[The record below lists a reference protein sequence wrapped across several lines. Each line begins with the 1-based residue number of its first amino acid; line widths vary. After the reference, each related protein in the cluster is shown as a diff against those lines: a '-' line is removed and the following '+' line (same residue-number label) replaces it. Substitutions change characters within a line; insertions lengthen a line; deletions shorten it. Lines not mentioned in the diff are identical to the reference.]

1 MNRHILKAKRAAAIA
16 AAGVMSAGMIIPFGT
31 AFAAGAYT
39 PIDGDTFTFNKVL
52 TADAG
57 TPLPSVTF
65 PFTIASGTAIAG
77 DATHMDVFAGPLG
90 SGQTAASVTQ
100 DTGFSASDVG
110 TTTKTCTVNLNGVEF
125 TEPGIYRYVIT
136 EQALATPVPG
146 VTNDTNTQRWLDVT
160 VVDNNGALQVSGYTL
175 YSTNPGAIE
184 IVDDNGT
191 ITGVPEDA
199 DPDDDKSEGFTNA
212 LQSDSLTV
220 SKTVTGNQGSHD
232 TPFTFTITVPSADTN
247 ATYNVTYGGGGASQ
261 TGNGATVSGSAL
273 ASGATFKLA
282 HGDSLTIAG
291 LPDNAKYIVSENK
304 GNYSCSI
311 NGTADADASTPT
323 AAAEQYSLDDVST
336 VAFTNN
342 REGAVPTGIIIP
354 MAGGLIVAGGAG
366 LGLVANKRRREE
378 EE

>member
-65 PFTIASGTAIAG
+65 PFTIASGTAIPG

-90 SGQTAASVTQ
+90 SGQTAASVSSAS
-100 DTGFSASDVG
+100 FSASDVG
-110 TTTKTCTVNLNGVEF
+110 TTTKTSTVDLNGVQF
-125 TEPGIYRYVIT
+125 AEPGIYRYVIT
-136 EQALATPVPG
+136 ESAATGTTTG
-146 VTNDTNTQRWLDVT
+146 VTNDANTTRWLDVT
-160 VVDNNGALQVSGYTL
+160 VIDNNGALEVSGYTL
-175 YSTNPGAIE
+175 YSAQPGA
-184 IVDDNGT
+184 VASDGT
-191 ITGVPEDA
+191 VSGV
-199 DPDDDKSEGFTNA
+199 DPDDDKSEGFTNTLA
-212 LQSDSLTV
+212 SDSLTV

-273 ASGATFKLA
+273 ASGATFLLA

-291 LPDNAKYIVSENK
+291 LPDGAAYTVSENK
-304 GNYSCSI
+304 GNYDCSI
-311 NGTADADASTPT
+311 DGTADADASIT
-323 AAAEQYSLDDVST
+323 DDLNT
-336 VAFTNN
+336 DDAKAFTNE
-342 REGAVPTGIIIP
+342 RTGTVPTGIIIP